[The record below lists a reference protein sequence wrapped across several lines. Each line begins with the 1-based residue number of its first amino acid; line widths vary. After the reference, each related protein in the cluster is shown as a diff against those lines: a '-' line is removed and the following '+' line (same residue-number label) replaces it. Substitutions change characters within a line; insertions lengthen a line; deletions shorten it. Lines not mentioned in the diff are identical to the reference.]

1 MGKAIGRTKQIWK
14 FTHRDKNG
22 NILWQDERVNALADE
37 GERDILGVYYRGETA
52 PIQFYIRLYNDTPVE
67 SDTLSTLMGEP
78 AGNGYAPQLVER
90 SNVGFP
96 TVQQDAGGDW
106 QVISKT
112 VTFTASG
119 GSIGPVT
126 YAVLATSSDNTG
138 KLVAFVA
145 LSQSRTLADGE
156 SLDVQLTITQQ

>member
-1 MGKAIGRTKQIWK
+1 MGKAIGRTKQVWK
-14 FTHRDKNG
+14 FVHRDANG
-22 NILWQDERVNALADE
+22 NILWQKEVINALADE

-52 PIQFYIRLYNDTPVE
+52 PTQFYIRLYNDTPVE
-67 SDTLSTLMGEP
+67 TDTLADLVGEP

-90 SNVGFP
+90 SSVGFP
-96 TVQQDAGGDW
+96 TVQQDASGDW
-106 QVISKT
+106 QVVSKT
-112 VTFTASG
+112 VTFSASG

-138 KLVAFVA
+138 KLIAFVA

-156 SLDVQLTITQQ
+156 SLDVTLTITQQ